1 MTGVAAEAGRCPSQR
16 KRRPWP
22 GPYRAAKHPR
32 ECGAGTASS
41 TFPIMAQALKASI
54 SMAAAPTHLSRCTRQ
69 AALPAAPS
77 AASAGRACF
86 FRGASLCAPAP
97 RAARRQRQAACR
109 AQACPIPHCNIACRA
124 LWSSDAAGKGAAA
137 YAPVCCVQ
145 STPLV
150 GSEAPDF
157 TAEAV
162 FDQEFV
168 TLSLSQYRVR
178 ALCALCWA

>member
-1 MTGVAAEAGRCPSQR
+1 M
-16 KRRPWP
+16 
-22 GPYRAAKHPR
+22 
-32 ECGAGTASS
+32 
-41 TFPIMAQALKASI
+41 ASI
-54 SMAAAPTHLSRCTRQ
+54 SMAAAPTLISRCTRQ
-69 AALPAAPS
+69 AALPAAPP

-109 AQACPIPHCNIACRA
+109 AQACPVPHYNAAGRA
-124 LWSSDAAGKGAAA
+124 PWTSRTAGKGGAA
-137 YAPVCCVQ
+137 YAPLCCMQ

-178 ALCALCWA
+178 ALCALCWVRRLCLPVVFAASRRSYQVEQQCVILHGLLHVCIFRGLTVLAVLWLLAA

>member
-1 MTGVAAEAGRCPSQR
+1 
-16 KRRPWP
+16 
-22 GPYRAAKHPR
+22 
-32 ECGAGTASS
+32 
-41 TFPIMAQALKASI
+41 MAQALMASV
-54 SMAAAPTHLSRCTRQ
+54 SMAAAPAHVSRCARQ
-69 AALPAAPS
+69 AALPAAPC

-109 AQACPIPHCNIACRA
+109 AQACPIPQYSVVAGRA
-124 LWSSDAAGKGAAA
+124 PWSSHAAGKAGAAH
-137 YAPVCCVQ
+137 APLCCVQ

-178 ALCALCWA
+178 ALCLLCVLGQGSACAVCCVKKVLSG

>member
-1 MTGVAAEAGRCPSQR
+1 M
-16 KRRPWP
+16 
-22 GPYRAAKHPR
+22 
-32 ECGAGTASS
+32 
-41 TFPIMAQALKASI
+41 ASI
-54 SMAAAPTHLSRCTRQ
+54 SMAAAPTHVSRCTRQ

-109 AQACPIPHCNIACRA
+109 AQACPTPHYKHCWQSALEFSRCRQR
-124 LWSSDAAGKGAAA
+124 DAA
-137 YAPVCCVQ
+137 YAPLCCVQ

-178 ALCALCWA
+178 APCALCWVVKLRLPALFAASRRSFQIEQQCVILH